1 LECQFR
7 PDLWLQGEKETL
19 MQPGSP
25 EHVNLRL
32 DKAQWIETDADRVY
46 FAKLVAEISGWERPG
61 EKLNIADIAEPFAWR
76 KNYALLEALKRR
88 GLDKAV
94 VQAAEDG
101 RTMAAVSRRMGEF
114 AADRQ
119 GLIHFRDRNRPQ
131 WADLSEYVGI
141 SDADLVEGPRDER
154 FDVEVGW
161 QDKAE
166 RLAHALR
173 RLEGMSPAEKADAH
187 RVVEERR
194 RLAILKGHDK
204 DIANL
209 FDVVRQLA
217 QANEALQQKVA
228 ALESRLPSQAE
239 VRADA
244 AA

>member
-1 LECQFR
+1 
-7 PDLWLQGEKETL
+7 

-119 GLIHFRDRNRPQ
+119 GLAHFRDRNRAQ
-131 WADLSEYVGI
+131 WADLSEYVGLRK
-141 SDADLVEGPRDER
+141 DDLVEGERDAH
-154 FDVEVGW
+154 FGVEVDR

-194 RLAILKGHDK
+194 RVAILKAHDQ
-204 DIANL
+204 DIDNL
-209 FDVVRQLA
+209 RDMVRQLA
-217 QANEALQQKVA
+217 QRLESI
-228 ALESRLPSQAE
+228 ESRLPSQA
-239 VRADA
+239 DA